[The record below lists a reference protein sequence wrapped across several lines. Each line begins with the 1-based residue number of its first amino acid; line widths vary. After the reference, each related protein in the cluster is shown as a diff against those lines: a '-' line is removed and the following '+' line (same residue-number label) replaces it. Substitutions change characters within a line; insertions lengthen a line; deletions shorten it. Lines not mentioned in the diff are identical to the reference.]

1 VEPESDCVNLVRG
14 ALTSGSLKT
23 ATNTVTMVY
32 ITTAGATVRLG
43 VQDAAVKV
51 RTVTF
56 IAVVKI
62 LFKEIFAPVVMSSS
76 ALSKQ

>member
-1 VEPESDCVNLVRG
+1 MTSVSLGVRARPRVVVEPERDCVSPVRG

-56 IAVVKI
+56 VAVI
-62 LFKEIFAPVVMSSS
+62 NMFL
-76 ALSKQ
+76 